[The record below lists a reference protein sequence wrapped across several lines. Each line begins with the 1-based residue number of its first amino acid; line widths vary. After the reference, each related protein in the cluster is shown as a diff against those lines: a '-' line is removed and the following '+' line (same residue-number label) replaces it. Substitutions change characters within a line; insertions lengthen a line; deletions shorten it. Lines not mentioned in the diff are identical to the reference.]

1 MLLSAVVY
9 SLPMALGVALSPLPI
24 AAVVSVLLSERPA
37 NSPAFLLGWIVGIL
51 AIGGV
56 VFLIP
61 GLDTPRGEPT
71 PLSGW
76 IKLILGGML
85 LAYALQRW
93 YQVSSDP
100 EPVEAPK
107 VLASMDS
114 ISASRAIVT
123 GFLLSAFNPKNLVLT
138 FAGAATIDASMATP
152 LQQGFALAIFAVV
165 ASLSVIVPIIGY
177 TLFTAQAIILLVK
190 FKEWLIRNNARVMAI
205 LMFVLGA
212 LIIGSGLRILL
223 T

>member
-1 MLLSAVVY
+1 MAAFGQVFWTGAVEEA
-9 SLPMALGVALSPLPI
+9 PMALLGTAMIESAKGAVTLALGLVGVMALFLGLMKV
-24 AAVVSVLLSERPA
+24 AEKGGLL
-37 NSPAFLLGWIVGIL
+37 
-51 AIGGV
+51 
-56 VFLIP
+56 
-61 GLDTPRGEPT
+61 
-71 PLSGW
+71 
-76 IKLILGGML
+76 
-85 LAYALQRW
+85 
-93 YQVSSDP
+93 
-100 EPVEAPK
+100 
-107 VLASMDS
+107 
-114 ISASRAIVT
+114 
-123 GFLLSAFNPKNLVLT
+123 
-138 FAGAATIDASMATP
+138 ATP